1 MELTERQQNISDL
14 RDEGYT
20 MQQIADKFGINLRS
34 ATRSWAGAVKK
45 SASYRMSPGFEIDRK
60 TEGRWYEDPETGER
74 RVEYL
79 KSKRTK
85 ETTTGMADAFRA
97 SISDIKP
104 LKKIKIPKTSM
115 KHSMVVYPMGD
126 PHIGLYAYHKE
137 VGEDFDCDIA
147 ERDLL
152 AAVDYLFSVAP
163 PTDEALVVNLGD
175 FFHSDSGRNA
185 TTKGTPVDVDTRWSR
200 VLLIG
205 IKVQIRMIEM
215 ALGNHKQ
222 VTAII
227 APGNHDAESSIL
239 LTIALQ
245 LYFENNK
252 RVTIQEPNMFHFYEF
267 GANLIG
273 VCHGHTVKK
282 ENLPQLMAE
291 DMPEAW
297 GRTKHRYWYTGH
309 IHHRTLLEVGSTI
322 VESFRTLAGKDAWHH
337 GQGYRAGR
345 DMNAIVLHKKYGE
358 TDRHRC
364 DILRA
369 RA

>member
-1 MELTERQQNISDL
+1 MLTPKQQEVFDL
-14 RDEGYT
+14 K
-20 MQQIADKFGINLRS
+20 QQGMSVAEI
-34 ATRSWAGAVKK
+34 AVKLNINPSSVTRRWQGAINRSVTQK
-45 SASYRMSPGFEIDRK
+45 MSPGFEIDRK

-104 LKKIKIPKTSM
+104 LKNIKIPKTSM
-115 KHSMVVYPMGD
+115 KDSMVVYPMGD

-205 IKVQIRMIEM
+205 IKVQIRMIEL
-215 ALGNHKQ
+215 ALGNHKR

-282 ENLPQLMAE
+282 K
-291 DMPEAW
+291 
-297 GRTKHRYWYTGH
+297 TYH
-309 IHHRTLLEVGSTI
+309 S
-322 VESFRTLAGKDAWHH
+322 
-337 GQGYRAGR
+337 
-345 DMNAIVLHKKYGE
+345 
-358 TDRHRC
+358 
-364 DILRA
+364 
-369 RA
+369 